1 MKRSFQKRMKDTIE
15 AITGLHQN
23 NVINTGFKSSFV
35 LVETC
40 THAVA
45 LKKLVNFF
53 FFTCVKWVSA
63 IFFFFLNPEFI

>member
-1 MKRSFQKRMKDTIE
+1 MRRSFKKRMKDTIE

-53 FFTCVKWVSA
+53 FLYLRKVGLCHL
-63 IFFFFLNPEFI
+63 FFFLNPEFI